1 MNKEKEILM
10 NYTIYDYLGLF
21 FLYAFLGWLL
31 ETTVAAVRKKHM
43 VNRGFLNG
51 PLCAIYG
58 ITAVFMTRYLYE
70 LQSSPVFLFLGCMI
84 IATAAEWIAG
94 HVLERIGHGNGG
106 IIPTKNGTW
115 MVTSASSIPF
125 SGESLVSLP

>member
-1 MNKEKEILM
+1 M

-58 ITAVFMTRYLYE
+58 ITAVFMTRYLYDC
-70 LQSSPVFLFLGCMI
+70 SPARFFCF
-84 IATAAEWIAG
+84 
-94 HVLERIGHGNGG
+94 
-106 IIPTKNGTW
+106 
-115 MVTSASSIPF
+115 SA
-125 SGESLVSLP
+125 V

>member
-1 MNKEKEILM
+1 M

-31 ETTVAAVRKKHM
+31 ETAVAAVRKKHM

-58 ITAVFMTRYLYE
+58 ITAVAMTRYLYE
-70 LQSSPVFLFLGCMI
+70 LQSSPVFLFLLRRNHICK
-84 IATAAEWIAG
+84 
-94 HVLERIGHGNGG
+94 
-106 IIPTKNGTW
+106 P
-115 MVTSASSIPF
+115 
-125 SGESLVSLP
+125 VSHTQNLRFYSFFIE

>member
-1 MNKEKEILM
+1 M

-51 PLCAIYG
+51 RCVPS
-58 ITAVFMTRYLYE
+58 TESR
-70 LQSSPVFLFLGCMI
+70 LF
-84 IATAAEWIAG
+84 
-94 HVLERIGHGNGG
+94 
-106 IIPTKNGTW
+106 
-115 MVTSASSIPF
+115 S
-125 SGESLVSLP
+125 

>member
-70 LQSSPVFLFLGCMI
+70 LLSLIHIS
-84 IATAAEWIAG
+84 E
-94 HVLERIGHGNGG
+94 
-106 IIPTKNGTW
+106 PTR
-115 MVTSASSIPF
+115 PY
-125 SGESLVSLP
+125 

>member
-1 MNKEKEILM
+1 M

-58 ITAVFMTRYLYE
+58 ITAVFMTR
-70 LQSSPVFLFLGCMI
+70 
-84 IATAAEWIAG
+84 
-94 HVLERIGHGNGG
+94 
-106 IIPTKNGTW
+106 
-115 MVTSASSIPF
+115 
-125 SGESLVSLP
+125 

>member
-1 MNKEKEILM
+1 M

-21 FLYAFLGWLL
+21 FFYAFLGWLL
-31 ETTVAAVRKKHM
+31 ETSVAAIRKKHM

-70 LQSSPVFLFLGCMI
+70 LQSSPALAM
-84 IATAAEWIAG
+84 A
-94 HVLERIGHGNGG
+94 NGG
-106 IIPTKNGTW
+106 TIPIKNGTW
-115 MVTSASSIPF
+115 TAISAFSILYY
-125 SGESLVSLP
+125 GEF